1 MLVVSRGLQ
10 NRCGG
15 LGTSQVGSIPTYS
28 RQPPPWFPA
37 AGIFYGKVYLS
48 VNAVCYFLVSEQESN
63 QRSQPKGLYEKVYV
77 MV

>member
-28 RQPPPWFPA
+28 RQKIA
-37 AGIFYGKVYLS
+37 AELQRLFFVAQTDIVSWLLT
-48 VNAVCYFLVSEQESN
+48 NRYFFINIEL
-63 QRSQPKGLYEKVYV
+63 LT
-77 MV
+77 